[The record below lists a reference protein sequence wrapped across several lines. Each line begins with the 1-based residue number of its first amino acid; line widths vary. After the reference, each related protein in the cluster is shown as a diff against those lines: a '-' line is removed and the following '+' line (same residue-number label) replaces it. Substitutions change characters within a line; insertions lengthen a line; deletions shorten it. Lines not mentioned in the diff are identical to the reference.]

1 MELLFALIGALIGM
15 ALERM
20 TSFLKAVFFT
30 MRHWGIRGTYTHDN
44 GRVIISTKLG
54 NRFVT
59 KGAEN
64 NEANSWTGSFHL
76 DDLYMRTGRG
86 AYRHLHRED
95 DWGYHYIRLLENGDI
110 SVQWENMSAGKR
122 HTGALIWNRMP

>member
-1 MELLFALIGALIGM
+1 MSGIIYSSMPCRIAMELLCALIGALIGT

-30 MRHWGIRGTYTHDN
+30 MRHWRIRGTYTHDN
-44 GRVIISTKLG
+44 GRVTISTKLG

-59 KGAEN
+59 KGAET

-86 AYRHLHRED
+86 AYRFS
-95 DWGYHYIRLLENGDI
+95 I
-110 SVQWENMSAGKR
+110 VKT
-122 HTGALIWNRMP
+122 TGATITFDCWRMATSLFNGKT